1 MQCPNS
7 KCGATVDE
15 GAHVCPQCWA
25 NLGTTAPPGPGS
37 TAQEPRKRPSRKL
50 ANMSLVL
57 AILSCPLLWFVA
69 ASVLGSPIR
78 ISLANQSAIVSV
90 MAAAALV
97 MVIAGLAA
105 VVAGGIAL
113 ARGARA
119 SRDGRVIWR
128 PLAGVLIGGISAAFT
143 IWVALSVIHR
153 GRMNADLVV
162 CQNNLRQ
169 IEEALKRYAD
179 EHVGKYPALPSKSG
193 VLMFTPD
200 WVPPETDLGP
210 RLTCPNIRNAEKPA
224 TGSASPFDDQSYF
237 YLGYALRSDEAV
249 EAFAKAYRKRIAEGG
264 NFDEDLV
271 VEDSEG
277 KHVIHRLAQGV
288 DEVLRKEH
296 DRLSLSPYEGK
307 GAGYQEMEPLTVCD
321 DVPIMIERDLG
332 HVCFDCADGAPRVA
346 HVLFLNSGLRDVARG
361 TWPITEKTQRILAE
375 LAE

>member
-1 MQCPNS
+1 
-7 KCGATVDE
+7 VR
-15 GAHVCPQCWA
+15 
-25 NLGTTAPPGPGS
+25 APRG
-37 TAQEPRKRPSRKL
+37 KR
-50 ANMSLVL
+50 
-57 AILSCPLLWFVA
+57 I
-69 ASVLGSPIR
+69 
-78 ISLANQSAIVSV
+78 
-90 MAAAALV
+90 
-97 MVIAGLAA
+97 
-105 VVAGGIAL
+105 
-113 ARGARA
+113 
-119 SRDGRVIWR
+119 IWR
-128 PLAGVLIGGISAAFT
+128 PLAGILIGGISAAFT

-179 EHVGKYPALPSKSG
+179 EHVGKYPALSSKSG

-210 RLTCPNIRNAEKPA
+210 RLTCPNIRNTEKPA

-277 KHVIHRLAQGV
+277 KHVVHRLAQGV

>member
-1 MQCPNS
+1 MQCPNRE
-7 KCGATVDE
+7 CGATVDE

-25 NLGTTAPPGPGS
+25 DLRDSAPSGAGGS
-37 TAQEPRKRPSRKL
+37 APEPHNRPSRKL
-50 ANMSLVL
+50 ANTSLVL
-57 AILSCPLLWFVA
+57 GILSFPGLWAVA
-69 ASVLGSPIR
+69 ASVLHTGFRGSMP
-78 ISLANQSAIVSV
+78 SFP
-90 MAAAALV
+90 V
-97 MVIAGLAA
+97 MVGAVCVLVFFGSAA
-105 VVAGGIAL
+105 VVIGGIAL
-113 ARGARA
+113 TRGLRA
-119 SRDGRVIWR
+119 PRGKRILWR
-128 PLAGVLIGGISAAFT
+128 PLAGILIGGASAAFT
-143 IWVALSVIHR
+143 VWLAYSVIHR
-153 GRMNADLVV
+153 GLLNADLAA
-162 CQNNLRQ
+162 CGNNLKQ
-169 IEEALKRYAD
+169 IEGALKRYAD
-179 EHVGKYPALPSKSG
+179 GHAGEYPALSSKSG

-210 RLTCPNIRNAEKPA
+210 RLTCPTLRNAEKPM
-224 TGSASPFDDQSYF
+224 TGPASPFDDQSYF

-296 DRLSLSPYEGK
+296 DRLSLSPYEGND
-307 GAGYQEMEPLTVCD
+307 AGYQEMEPLTVCD
-321 DVPIMIERDLG
+321 DVPVMIERDLG

-346 HVLFLNSGLRDVARG
+346 HVLFLNAGIRDVAPG